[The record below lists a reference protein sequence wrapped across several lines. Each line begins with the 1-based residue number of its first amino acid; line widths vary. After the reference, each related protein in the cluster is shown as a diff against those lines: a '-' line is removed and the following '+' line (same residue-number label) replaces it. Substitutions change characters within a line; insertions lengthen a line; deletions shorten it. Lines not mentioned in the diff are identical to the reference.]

1 LKRNYQPEMKDVLFD
16 ILPFAEP
23 GSAIQEKLEKIEY
36 YKCRDSI
43 IRHIELKVTDSK
55 GKLLDLTEP
64 LSIKLCFKSFTKH

>member
-1 LKRNYQPEMKDVLFD
+1 MKDVLFD

-43 IRHIELKVTDSK
+43 IRRIELKVTDSK
-55 GKLLDLTEP
+55 GKLIDLTEP
-64 LSIKLCFKSFTKH
+64 L